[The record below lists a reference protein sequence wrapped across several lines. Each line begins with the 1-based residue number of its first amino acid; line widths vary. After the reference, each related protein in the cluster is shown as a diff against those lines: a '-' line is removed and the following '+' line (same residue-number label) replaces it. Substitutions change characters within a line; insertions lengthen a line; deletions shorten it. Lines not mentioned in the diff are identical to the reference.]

1 MVPHQCFIVV
11 VLLSSEARSSL
22 FLSTPPGER
31 GSIALV
37 DNCFGEVLPSG
48 PIKSHTLKSLKAD
61 IRLWSDWE

>member
-22 FLSTPPGER
+22 FLNTPPGER

-37 DNCFGEVLPSG
+37 DNCLGGGLPSG
-48 PIKSHTLKSLKAD
+48 PIKSHTLKSLQAD
-61 IRLWSDWE
+61 IRPLSD